1 MRDISTDLRDRA
13 NVLNEQIDAAQA
25 KFDRHIEQIK
35 KEHDARL
42 KGLKA
47 DLDAVN
53 MLIGAEQRRLGNTPA
68 VSKDQPQPQPQAQ
81 EPHSQAQPPR
91 HPRPRMPLAEMIGL
105 QQRVG

>member
-13 NVLNEQIDAAQA
+13 NFLKEQIDAAQA

-35 KEHDARL
+35 KEHHSRL
-42 KGLKA
+42 EGLKA

-53 MLIGAEQRRLGNTPA
+53 TLIGAEHRRLGNTPA
-68 VSKDQPQPQPQAQ
+68 ASNDQPQSQPQSQ
-81 EPHSQAQPPR
+81 EPRPQQPPPR
-91 HPRPRMPLAEMIGL
+91 PQRPRMPLAEMIGL